1 MKLKKIAASIAAGLL
16 IMLPCADIGTSGS
29 ISASNT
35 VSAYAVYENELDNYD
50 DYDEYENDEYSGT
63 ESDSEADSDS
73 ERNPLKSFI
82 ISLIIG
88 IVIAAVSVGI
98 MWSQMKTVRSQSE
111 LQITRKRIHSSCV
124 KAQIHFFTSDLIRL
138 LNRRIRLKKID
149 RNFYVNNLKIRLR
162 YLIG

>member
-63 ESDSEADSDS
+63 ESDSEVDSDS

-88 IVIAAVSVGI
+88 ILSAVS
-98 MWSQMKTVRSQSE
+98 RE

-124 KAQIHFFTSDLIRL
+124 KAQIRFFTSDLIRL
-138 LNRRIRLKKID
+138 LNRRIRLKKSD

>member
-1 MKLKKIAASIAAGLL
+1 
-16 IMLPCADIGTSGS
+16 MLFRCLQDCSEGGQYETEKDRGFNCRRITDNAPLRRYWNIGQYF
-29 ISASNT
+29 
-35 VSAYAVYENELDNYD
+35 SAYAVYENELDNYD

-98 MWSQMKTVRSQSE
+98 MWSQMKTVRSQSGAANYE
-111 LQITRKRIHSSCV
+111 KKDTFKLRESTDTFLYKRLD
-124 KAQIHFFTSDLIRL
+124 KTPKPQ
-138 LNRRIRLKKID
+138 NPPEK
-149 RNFYVNNLKIRLR
+149 N
-162 YLIG
+162 

>member
-63 ESDSEADSDS
+63 ESDSEVDSDS

-88 IVIAAVSVGI
+88 IVIAARNNVVTDENCPQSVG
-98 MWSQMKTVRSQSE
+98 SFK
-111 LQITRKRIHSSCV
+111 
-124 KAQIHFFTSDLIRL
+124 
-138 LNRRIRLKKID
+138 
-149 RNFYVNNLKIRLR
+149 LR
-162 YLIG
+162 EKGYIQAA

>member
-35 VSAYAVYENELDNYD
+35 VSAYAVYENELDNYN
-50 DYDEYENDEYSGT
+50 DYDEYENDEYSST
-63 ESDSEADSDS
+63 ESDSEAYSDS

-98 MWSQMKTVRSQSE
+98 MWSQMKTVRSQSGAANYE
-111 LQITRKRIHSSCV
+111 KKDTFKLRESTDTFLYKRLD
-124 KAQIHFFTSDLIRL
+124 KTPKPQ
-138 LNRRIRLKKID
+138 NPPEK
-149 RNFYVNNLKIRLR
+149 N
-162 YLIG
+162 

>member
-98 MWSQMKTVRSQSE
+98 MWSQMKTVRSQSGASNYE
-111 LQITRKRIHSSCV
+111 KRDTFKLRESTDTFLY
-124 KAQIHFFTSDLIRL
+124 KRL
-138 LNRRIRLKKID
+138 DKTPKPQNPPEKK
-149 RNFYVNNLKIRLR
+149 
-162 YLIG
+162 

>member
-29 ISASNT
+29 ISASNI

-63 ESDSEADSDS
+63 ESDSEVDSDS

-98 MWSQMKTVRSQSE
+98 MWSQMKTVRSQSGAANYE
-111 LQITRKRIHSSCV
+111 KKDTFKLCESTDTFLYKRLD
-124 KAQIHFFTSDLIRL
+124 KTPKPQ
-138 LNRRIRLKKID
+138 NPPEKK
-149 RNFYVNNLKIRLR
+149 
-162 YLIG
+162 